1 MDRKVKGS
9 KSVGSRGAQP
19 HRATLSGPSAE
30 LSEADGIAEHG
41 TKGRTVLGGDGM
53 GGLRWLGWLSDP

>member
-9 KSVGSRGAQP
+9 KPGGSRGAQP

-30 LSEADGIAEHG
+30 LSEADGMQSTG
-41 TKGRTVLGGDGM
+41 TKDGLFWEAMEWVGCGGWVG
-53 GGLRWLGWLSDP
+53 

>member
-9 KSVGSRGAQP
+9 KSGGSRGAQP

-41 TKGRTVLGGDGM
+41 NKGRTVLGGDGM
-53 GGLRWLGWLSDP
+53 GGLW